1 MMKPWGDDCK
11 AFVKHMSE
19 GDFFASEQSHI
30 MPAAGNVKI
39 TFTGADGSSKVLK
52 EGLALEKD
60 ELISGSFIS
69 ASSLRNY
76 FEESFQECADK
87 NLLLSMHLK
96 ATMMKISDPIIFG
109 HAVEVFYKDVFAKHG
124 ATFEKLGV
132 NVNNGLGDVY
142 EKIESLDAG
151 LKAEIEADLMA
162 CYKTSTRPAVS
173 MVDSRAGI
181 TNFHVPSDVIIDASM
196 PNVVRDGGKMWNVD
210 DELEETMAL
219 VPDRCYA
226 GIYREALDY
235 CRKHGQFD
243 VATMGNVANVGLMA
257 KKAEEYG
264 SHDKTFEMESAGT
277 VSVTDASGA
286 EIFSYAVGKGDVWRM
301 SQTKNDA
308 IEDWVKLA
316 VNRARAT
323 GDPAVFWLNP
333 ARAHDTNLINLC
345 NGYLKDHDTNGLD
358 IRFMT
363 PEDGINMAME
373 RCTAGTNTITVT
385 GNVLRDYLTDLF
397 PILELG
403 TSAKMLSIVPLLN
416 GGALYETGAG
426 GSAPKHVQQ
435 LVKEN
440 HLRWDSLGEYLA
452 LAVSLEDLA
461 DRAGHVKAGI
471 LGKALNQSIGNVL
484 NKGKSPSRKV
494 GEIDNRGSSFYL
506 ALYWAEA
513 LTEQTED
520 LELAAQFQGLH
531 KDLTDNEEQI
541 AKDLIDNQGGHA
553 ELGGYYKPNRE
564 LTTAIMRPSAT
575 LNAIIDARE

>member
-1 MMKPWGDDCK
+1 MMKPWGDNCQ
-11 AFVKHMSE
+11 AFVKHME
-19 GDFFASEQSHI
+19 KGDFFASEKSHI
-30 MPAAGNVKI
+30 MRAAGNVTI

-52 EGLALEKD
+52 DGLALEQG

-69 ASSLRNY
+69 ASALQEY
-76 FEESFQECADK
+76 FEEAFTECADK
-87 NLLLSMHLK
+87 KLLLSMHLK

-109 HAVEVFYKDVFAKHG
+109 HAVKVFYKDVFAKH
-124 ATFEKLGV
+124 AASFEKMGV

-142 EKIESLDAG
+142 AKLDRVDDATR
-151 LKAEIEADLMA
+151 AEIEADLMA
-162 CYKTSTRPAVS
+162 TYNTATRPNVS

-196 PNVVRDGGKMWNVD
+196 PNVVRDGGKMWNAD

-235 CRKHGQFD
+235 CREHGQFD

-264 SHDKTFEMESAGT
+264 SHDKTFEIEQAGT
-277 VSVTDASGA
+277 VSVSVTGD
-286 EIFSYAVGKGDVWRM
+286 EIFSFAVGEGDVWRM

-308 IEDWVKLA
+308 IVDWVKLA

-323 GDPAVFWLNP
+323 GDPTVFWLNP
-333 ARAHDTNLINLC
+333 ARAHDTNLIGLC
-345 NGYLKDHDTNGLD
+345 NEYLKAHDTNGLD
-358 IRFMT
+358 IQFMT
-363 PEDGINMAME
+363 PEEGIKFAMK
-373 RCTAGTNTITVT
+373 RCTAGTNTVTVT

-435 LVKEN
+435 LQKEN

-461 DRAGHVKAGI
+461 DRTGHVKAGI
-471 LGKALNQSIGNVL
+471 LGKALNVSIGNVL
-484 NKGKSPSRKV
+484 NNGKSPSRKC
-494 GEIDNRGSSFYL
+494 GEIDNRGSSYYL

-513 LTEQTED
+513 LTKQTD
-520 LELAAQFQGLH
+520 DAELAAQFGGLYN
-531 KDLTDNEEQI
+531 DLSANEDAI
-541 AKDLIDNQGGHA
+541 MKDLIDCQGPA
-553 ELGGYYKPNRE
+553 VELGGYYKPNRE
-564 LTTAIMRPSAT
+564 LTTAIMRPSAL
-575 LNAIIDARE
+575 LNGIIDARE

>member
-1 MMKPWGDDCK
+1 LTNATRATARAVGTRNFNATATVMDKIVYTDTDEAPYLATYALLPIINRFTEPCGVPVELSDISVAARVICHFPENLTADQRVNDNLADLGVLATKKEANTIKLPNVSASIPQLQECIAELQSQGYDIPDYPTDPKTDAEIAINATYSKVLGSAVNPVLREGNSDRRVAAPVKAYAQKNPHRMMKPWGDDCK

-257 KKAEEYG
+257 KMPKSTAPTTRPSRWNLPALYP
-264 SHDKTFEMESAGT
+264 SLTPPAPKSSPTPLARAM
-277 VSVTDASGA
+277 SGA
-286 EIFSYAVGKGDVWRM
+286 CPRPRTTPSKTGSSSLLTAP
-301 SQTKNDA
+301 A
-308 IEDWVKLA
+308 LP
-316 VNRARAT
+316 AT
-323 GDPAVFWLNP
+323 PPSSGSTLPVP
-333 ARAHDTNLINLC
+333 T
-345 NGYLKDHDTNGLD
+345 
-358 IRFMT
+358 T
-363 PEDGINMAME
+363 P
-373 RCTAGTNTITVT
+373 TSS
-385 GNVLRDYLTDLF
+385 
-397 PILELG
+397 
-403 TSAKMLSIVPLLN
+403 TSATATSRTTTPT
-416 GGALYETGAG
+416 AWTS
-426 GSAPKHVQQ
+426 GS
-435 LVKEN
+435 
-440 HLRWDSLGEYLA
+440 
-452 LAVSLEDLA
+452 
-461 DRAGHVKAGI
+461 
-471 LGKALNQSIGNVL
+471 
-484 NKGKSPSRKV
+484 
-494 GEIDNRGSSFYL
+494 
-506 ALYWAEA
+506 
-513 LTEQTED
+513 
-520 LELAAQFQGLH
+520 
-531 KDLTDNEEQI
+531 
-541 AKDLIDNQGGHA
+541 
-553 ELGGYYKPNRE
+553 
-564 LTTAIMRPSAT
+564 
-575 LNAIIDARE
+575 